1 MTDKRVAW
9 LVREVRDLLDA
20 SSVGL
25 YEFIWLLR
33 SMQPSVVTQDF
44 DDIAEQ
50 ALRQLLSDGTGRLV
64 LLTWPSPD
72 SEGEADPE
80 ALSASDWE
88 DPRQGE
94 PYVALA
100 RN

>member
-1 MTDKRVAW
+1 MTEDSVGW

-33 SMQPSVVTQDF
+33 SEQPSLAVDERQK
-44 DDIAEQ
+44 IAGE
-50 ALRQLLSDGTGRLV
+50 ALRRLLSDGAGRLV
-64 LLTWPSPD
+64 LLTWPSHD
-72 SEGEADPE
+72 SEGDADP
-80 ALSASDWE
+80 STFDVVNWD
-88 DPRQGE
+88 DPSQGE

>member
-1 MTDKRVAW
+1 MNEEPVTW

-33 SMQPSVVTQDF
+33 GCQPEITFEDGRRV
-44 DDIAEQ
+44 AEL
-50 ALRQLLSDGTGRLV
+50 ALRQLLRGGGGRLI
-64 LLTWPSPD
+64 LLTWPSQD
-72 SEGEADPE
+72 SNGDADPE
-80 ALSASDWE
+80 ALDESDWY
-88 DPRQGE
+88 DPTADR